1 MTLYLRTRN
10 NISEFRRMTSLT
22 PQEFDDILP
31 QFVAGLADLA
41 AAEEA
46 ARPKPRKN
54 KPGQGGRSRLATP
67 EEKFFFMLVYYC
79 TYPLQIVQGKL
90 FGLSESQTCRII
102 HRLAPVMASTFALT
116 APSRDALTLKSM
128 LLRAHAAG
136 IEPVA
141 AIDGTERPVQR
152 PSSEPRQKDLYSGR
166 FKQHGY
172 KNLVITVMS
181 MVLFLSQTVTARRHD
196 KRLADECGFVFP
208 EGWML
213 LQDTGF
219 QGLETGGGV
228 VTAMPIKKRKKDGVL
243 AGWQKTFNRVVSSRR
258 VSVEHGIGGCKRAR
272 IVKDIYRNRR
282 DGFHDHVMLVAAS
295 MHNHRRACRGESAKA
310 LFFCEQHA

>member
-1 MTLYLRTRN
+1 MTLYLLTRN

-22 PQEFDDILP
+22 PREFDDILP
-31 QFVAGLADLA
+31 RFVAGLADLA

-46 ARPKPRKN
+46 ARTRPRKN
-54 KPGQGGRSRLATP
+54 KPGQGGPSRLATP
-67 EEKFFFMLVYYC
+67 EEKFFFMLVYYR

-116 APSRDALTLKSM
+116 APSRDALALRDM
-128 LLRAHAAG
+128 LLHAQAAG
-136 IEPVA
+136 VEPVA

-181 MVLFLSQTVTARRHD
+181 VVLFLSESVTARLHD

-208 EGWML
+208 EGWTL

-219 QGLETGGGV
+219 QGLKTGGGV
-228 VTAMPIKKRKKDGVL
+228 VTAMPIKRRKDDEL
-243 AGWQKTFNRVVSSRR
+243 AAW
-258 VSVEHGIGGCKRAR
+258 E
-272 IVKDIYRNRR
+272 
-282 DGFHDHVMLVAAS
+282 
-295 MHNHRRACRGESAKA
+295 KA
-310 LFFCEQHA
+310 YN